1 MEPPTPLHD
10 VTWCTSITG
19 HISAE
24 TRHFRECGRREAA
37 AGDPGPAPLLRF
49 SLAVSVEF
57 QPLNETGVK
66 APHLTAVFS
75 DSWEFSRS
83 SAAAT
88 GRQSSSVQG
97 TRPRRRLPP
106 EAGHRPDPESHL
118 PHPETVTLW
127 PERPS
132 PLRRHCFCVFR
143 ENSL

>member
-57 QPLNETGVK
+57 QPLNKTGVK
-66 APHLTAVFS
+66 APHLRPCSQTRGSFLEAAQLRRAGRAAPFRARDPGAVCLQK
-75 DSWEFSRS
+75 RG
-83 SAAAT
+83 T
-88 GRQSSSVQG
+88 GR
-97 TRPRRRLPP
+97 TPRATSRTPRLSRCGPN
-106 EAGHRPDPESHL
+106 A
-118 PHPETVTLW
+118 
-127 PERPS
+127 
-132 PLRRHCFCVFR
+132 PL
-143 ENSL
+143 L